1 MSKITLKEL
10 RTEISRCAVEARRWK
25 EDVPPEPTEAT
36 IRETA
41 EPPLT
46 EDDYLKPFQRRV
58 PEHALMELLDRPN
71 VEGTAS
77 APFRSRPSRAA
88 ASPRPIPRGRYLDQS
103 AEEERIENTRRWAG
117 IRRALASEVA
127 GGRAAG

>member
-25 EDVPPEPTEAT
+25 EGVPPEPTEAT

-71 VEGTAS
+71 VDVNYRFSEGSTMLMRAAS
-77 APFRSRPSRAA
+77 A
-88 ASPRPIPRGRYLDQS
+88 GY
-103 AEEERIENTRRWAG
+103 EEVVDRLLEMGANVNLYNDEEYT
-117 IRRALASEVA
+117 ALGLAIQFNEETA
-127 GGRAAG
+127 